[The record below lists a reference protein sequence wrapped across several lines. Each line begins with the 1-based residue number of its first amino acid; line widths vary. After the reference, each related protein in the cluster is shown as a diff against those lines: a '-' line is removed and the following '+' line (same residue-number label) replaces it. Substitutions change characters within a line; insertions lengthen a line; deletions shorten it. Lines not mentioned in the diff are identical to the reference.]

1 MVSSKDKSNV
11 DFVLYCYLCQ
21 MAKYP
26 AWKLILG
33 KNSGEVDYNVY
44 LLMRVY

>member
-11 DFVLYCYLCQ
+11 DVILYCYLCQ

-26 AWKLILG
+26 AWKLILDN
-33 KNSGEVDYNVY
+33 NSGEVVTTMYT
-44 LLMRVY
+44 LL